1 MAGGLAL
8 MGFLVRLVGRVPQ
21 VQLIQHG
28 VEAAGGL
35 AVVTAAV
42 VAVPKPNLQDN
53 LRYAFGIGVFVSVAG
68 VFGYH
73 DVLELSPTQLSARA
87 SLVGL
92 VLLTWA
98 LLVPSPRKQL
108 LVLIGVC
115 AAYLPVGALLGL
127 AVGAYGATPWPAV
140 LGSAVMGA
148 LPTWVACG
156 VAAVVGVEQARRRQ
170 QMDDMVGEVA
180 QLGSYTL
187 ESKIG
192 EGGMGE
198 VWRVQHAFLARP
210 AAMKVIRA
218 KALVGSAAT
227 PEEAAER
234 ARVMMTRFEREAQ
247 TTAQLTSP
255 HTVQVYDFGRAANE
269 TFFYVME
276 LLDGMDL
283 WSLVYRFGPQPEGR
297 VLHILLQACD
307 SVGEAHAR
315 GLIHRDLKPAN
326 IFLSKQGMQHDVT
339 KVLDFGLVKSPAA
352 LRGEQTETQMRLTQ
366 HGMVSGTP
374 AYMSPEQAS
383 GRRDLDG
390 RSDLYGLG
398 CVAYF
403 LLTGA
408 EIFDDPNP
416 IQIML
421 GQIER
426 PPIPMRQRYPGLKLS
441 PEFEAILGRMLEKN
455 RDARFPD
462 AGALADALRGCRLPE
477 PWGPSEAAA
486 WWSRVEHRR
495 PAPRPKPQLETEE
508 GPLPTGERRLLRSL
522 RRPAGE

>member
-374 AYMSPEQAS
+374 AYMSPEQAT
-383 GRRDLDG
+383 GGGLDERTDIYSFG
-390 RSDLYGLG
+390 VMLFEM
-398 CVAYF
+398 A
-403 LLTGA
+403 TGQVP
-408 EIFDDPNP
+408 FDAPTTISLMVKHVQEP
-416 IQIML
+416 PP
-421 GQIER
+421 R
-426 PPIPMRQRYPGLKLS
+426 PSELAPGLVS
-441 PEFEAILGRMLEKN
+441 
-455 RDARFPD
+455 
-462 AGALADALRGCRLPE
+462 DALETLILQMLAKNPAARPQTIGDVVRAL
-477 PWGPSEAAA
+477 EAA
-486 WWSRVEHRR
+486 VGL
-495 PAPRPKPQLETEE
+495 PAH
-508 GPLPTGERRLLRSL
+508 LL
-522 RRPAGE
+522 AADTQ